1 MNKKILIKQHDI
13 TDCGAACL
21 ASVAAF
27 YKLQL
32 PIARIRQYA
41 STDKKGTN
49 VLGMIEAAQ
58 QLGFQAKGV
67 KGTFESLGKIPKPAI
82 AHVIVKETLHHF
94 VVIYEVSSTHIT
106 VMDPG
111 DGRMHKKTIEEF
123 TKEWTGVLILLLPD
137 EQFTT
142 GNEKVSSLRRFW
154 FLLQPH
160 KTVMLQALF
169 GAAIYTLLGLSTSIY
184 IQKITD
190 YVIPESNQNLLNLLS
205 IGMVLIL
212 LLQILVGTI
221 KSIFALKTGQ
231 QIDARLILG
240 YYKHLLQLPQQF
252 FDTMRV
258 GEIISRVNDAVK
270 IRVFINDV
278 ALSLI
283 VNVFVVLFS
292 FALMFTYYWKLALIM
307 LAIIPLYVSI
317 YVIVNKI
324 NRRQQRKLMEN
335 SAELESQLVESI
347 TSVATI
353 KRFGVEQFANIK
365 TETRFITMLRTIFGA
380 SMSSIYAGTANE
392 IISRLFTIILLWT
405 GGYFVIQNEITAGE
419 LLSFYALIGY
429 FTGPAGQLI
438 TANRTIQEALIA
450 ADRLFEIMDLEREE
464 TSEKVNLMSDFM
476 GDIQLKN
483 VSFRY
488 GSRVQVFNDLTITMP
503 KGRITAIVGESG
515 SGKSTLI
522 SLLQNLY
529 PLQSGSVMIG
539 NFDIRHVKNE
549 SLRQKVAVVP
559 QQTDLFS
566 GNFIDNI
573 ALGDYAPNMPKILQI
588 CEELGITEFVQKLPQ
603 GFGTYIGENGT
614 SLSGGQRQRI
624 AIARALYRDPEI
636 LMLDEATS
644 ALDSISEQFVQRA
657 IQRLRNQQKTVIIIA
672 HRLSTIK
679 NADKILVLENGKLI
693 EEGSHE
699 EILQNNSAY
708 SRLWKQQF
716 ELV

>member
-1 MNKKILIKQHDI
+1 MNKKTLIKQHDI

-49 VLGMIEAAQ
+49 VLGMVEAAQ

-67 KGTFESLGKIPKPAI
+67 RGTLESLGKIPKPAI
-82 AHVIVKETLHHF
+82 AHVIVKEILHHF
-94 VVIYEVSSTHIT
+94 VVIYEVSSTHISI
-106 VMDPG
+106 MDPG
-111 DGRMHKKTIEEF
+111 DGRMYKKTIEEF

-160 KTVMLQALF
+160 RTVMLQAFF
-169 GAAIYTLLGLSTSIY
+169 GAVIYTLLGLSTSIY

-221 KSIFALKTGQ
+221 KSVFALKTGQ

-307 LAIIPLYVSI
+307 LIIIPLYLII
-317 YVIVNKI
+317 YLIVNKI
-324 NRRQQRKLMEN
+324 NSRQQRKLMEN

-353 KRFGVEQFANIK
+353 KRFGVEQFSNIK
-365 TETRFITMLRTIFGA
+365 TETRFITMLRSVYG
-380 SMSSIYAGTANE
+380 SSVSGIYSSTANDT
-392 IISRLFTIILLWT
+392 ISKLFTIILLWT

-429 FTGPAGQLI
+429 FSGPAGQLI
-438 TANRTIQEALIA
+438 NANKSMQEALIA
-450 ADRLFEIMDLEREE
+450 SDRLFEIMDLEREE

-476 GDIQLKN
+476 GDIQFKN

-503 KGRITAIVGESG
+503 RGRITAIVGESG

>member
-1 MNKKILIKQHDI
+1 
-13 TDCGAACL
+13 
-21 ASVAAF
+21 
-27 YKLQL
+27 
-32 PIARIRQYA
+32 
-41 STDKKGTN
+41 
-49 VLGMIEAAQ
+49 
-58 QLGFQAKGV
+58 
-67 KGTFESLGKIPKPAI
+67 
-82 AHVIVKETLHHF
+82 
-94 VVIYEVSSTHIT
+94 
-106 VMDPG
+106 
-111 DGRMHKKTIEEF
+111 
-123 TKEWTGVLILLLPD
+123 
-137 EQFTT
+137 
-142 GNEKVSSLRRFW
+142 
-154 FLLQPH
+154 
-160 KTVMLQALF
+160 
-169 GAAIYTLLGLSTSIY
+169 
-184 IQKITD
+184 
-190 YVIPESNQNLLNLLS
+190 
-205 IGMVLIL
+205 
-212 LLQILVGTI
+212 
-221 KSIFALKTGQ
+221 
-231 QIDARLILG
+231 
-240 YYKHLLQLPQQF
+240 
-252 FDTMRV
+252 
-258 GEIISRVNDAVK
+258 
-270 IRVFINDV
+270 
-278 ALSLI
+278 
-283 VNVFVVLFS
+283 
-292 FALMFTYYWKLALIM
+292 
-307 LAIIPLYVSI
+307 
-317 YVIVNKI
+317 
-324 NRRQQRKLMEN
+324 
-335 SAELESQLVESI
+335 
-347 TSVATI
+347 
-353 KRFGVEQFANIK
+353 
-365 TETRFITMLRTIFGA
+365 
-380 SMSSIYAGTANE
+380 
-392 IISRLFTIILLWT
+392 
-405 GGYFVIQNEITAGE
+405 
-419 LLSFYALIGY
+419 
-429 FTGPAGQLI
+429 
-438 TANRTIQEALIA
+438 
-450 ADRLFEIMDLEREE
+450 MDLEREE
-464 TSEKVNLMSDFM
+464 TSEKVNLMADFM
-476 GDIQLKN
+476 GDIQFKN

-699 EILQNNSAY
+699 EILRNNSAY

>member
-1 MNKKILIKQHDI
+1 MNKKTLIKQHDI

-21 ASVAAF
+21 ASISAF

-41 STDKKGTN
+41 NTDTKGTN
-49 VLGMIEAAQ
+49 VLGMIEAAK

-67 KGTFESLGKIPKPAI
+67 KGTIDSLSKIPKPSI
-82 AHVIVKETLHHF
+82 AHVIVKNGLHHY
-94 VVIYEVSSTHIT
+94 VVIYEVTSTYIR

-137 EQFTT
+137 EQFKM

-205 IGMVLIL
+205 IGMILIL

-221 KSIFALKTGQ
+221 KSVFALKTGQ

-240 YYKHLLQLPQQF
+240 YYKHLLQLPQTF

-292 FALMFTYYWKLALIM
+292 FGLMFTYYWKLALIM
-307 LAIIPLYVSI
+307 LAIIPFYVSI

-335 SAELESQLVESI
+335 SADLESQLVESI

-365 TETRFITMLRTIFGA
+365 TETRFITMLRTVFGA
-380 SMSSIYAGTANE
+380 SMSSIYSGTANE
-392 IISRLFTIILLWT
+392 VISRLFTIILLWT

-464 TSEKVNLMSDFM
+464 TSEKVHLMSDLM
-476 GDIQLKN
+476 GDIQFKN

-529 PLQSGSVMIG
+529 PLQSGSIMIG

-644 ALDSISEQFVQRA
+644 ALDSISEQYVQRA
-657 IQRLRNQQKTVIIIA
+657 IQRLRNQQKTIIIIA

-679 NADKILVLENGKLI
+679 NADKIIVLENGNLV
-693 EEGSHE
+693 EEGTHE
-699 EILQNNSAY
+699 EILSNNSAY
-708 SRLWKQQF
+708 SRLWNQQF
-716 ELV
+716 ELA